1 MSSVS
6 PSAQQGDASSWSS
19 VDLAEVLAALCL
31 HCSDLARVAA
41 CSIVLREMSQGFFSA
56 AGSAEW
62 ACGLDDFQ
70 LSEEAGPTW
79 ECCTSGNTSRDVGLD
94 RHGITGAVLADQA
107 SRYGI
112 VGCRAVPLSSQGEI
126 VGALSLYWG
135 ESTRENTLLTTAIAV
150 GALATRAI
158 EFQRAQDRKLSPLD
172 PDPQRIA
179 IFDGGDPAFVS
190 RDTRA
195 VARDARA
202 RARDARAEARDARA
216 AAREAR
222 AAARDNEAR
231 ARGGQLSASGAAALV
246 QARRDRF
253 GAARERFHA
262 KSDRAAARLDRLV
275 SAAERVESSVD
286 GLTGAY
292 RRDAGMLELEHEV
305 TRARRTGDPFV
316 LAFVDV
322 NNLKARNDTLGH
334 QAGDQLLRRV
344 ADTMRANVR
353 SYDLVVRY
361 GGDEFVCGFPTLD
374 MDDAAERFARINRDL
389 AAHDEASIAFGLAAL
404 EGDESLTEL
413 ITRADDAMYATR
425 YRRVHEGDPVTVR
438 EEVSSTAE

>member
-1 MSSVS
+1 
-6 PSAQQGDASSWSS
+6 
-19 VDLAEVLAALCL
+19 
-31 HCSDLARVAA
+31 
-41 CSIVLREMSQGFFSA
+41 
-56 AGSAEW
+56 
-62 ACGLDDFQ
+62 
-70 LSEEAGPTW
+70 
-79 ECCTSGNTSRDVGLD
+79 
-94 RHGITGAVLADQA
+94 
-107 SRYGI
+107 
-112 VGCRAVPLSSQGEI
+112 
-126 VGALSLYWG
+126 
-135 ESTRENTLLTTAIAV
+135 
-150 GALATRAI
+150 
-158 EFQRAQDRKLSPLD
+158 
-172 PDPQRIA
+172 
-179 IFDGGDPAFVS
+179 
-190 RDTRA
+190 
-195 VARDARA
+195 
-202 RARDARAEARDARA
+202 
-216 AAREAR
+216 
-222 AAARDNEAR
+222 
-231 ARGGQLSASGAAALV
+231 
-246 QARRDRF
+246 
-253 GAARERFHA
+253 
-262 KSDRAAARLDRLV
+262 
-275 SAAERVESSVD
+275 
-286 GLTGAY
+286 
-292 RRDAGMLELEHEV
+292 MLELEHEV